1 MLNQSNITGIILA
14 GGKSSRM
21 GYEKGL
27 VMYKNK
33 PFIAHV
39 IHAAETLV
47 NEVIIVS
54 NNKNYDQFNLKRV
67 NDMMLNT
74 GPLAGLYS
82 GLYHST
88 TQDNLVLSC
97 DIPLITKELLEQ
109 LISKVSVKDDI
120 VQVSVKGRTNPL
132 LAVYKKHCMM
142 SCLKTIESGE
152 RRLQTFVNQQN
163 TKTITLKSSLEKY
176 TQNINTRDQLNL
188 LCNDIDN

>member
-1 MLNQSNITGIILA
+1 MTAIILA

-39 IHAAETLV
+39 IHATETLV

-67 NDMMLNT
+67 NDIMVNT

-88 TQDNLVLSC
+88 TEDNLVLSC

-109 LISKVSVKDDI
+109 LISEVSVEDDI
-120 VQVSVKGRTNPL
+120 VQVSIKDRTNPL
-132 LAVYKKHCMM
+132 LAVYKKRCMV
-142 SCLKTIESGE
+142 SCLKTIKSGE
-152 RRLQTFVNQQN
+152 RRLQAFVNQQN
-163 TKTITLKSSLEKY
+163 TKTITLESSLEKF
-176 TQNINTRDQLNL
+176 TQNINTQDQLNL